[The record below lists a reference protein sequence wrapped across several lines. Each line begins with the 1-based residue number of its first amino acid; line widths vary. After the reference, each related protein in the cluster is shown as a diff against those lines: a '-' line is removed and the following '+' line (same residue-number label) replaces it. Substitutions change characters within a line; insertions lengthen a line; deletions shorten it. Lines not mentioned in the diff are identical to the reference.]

1 MVPDARARL
10 DAAAARF
17 ASISPARIVPPAR
30 AAASEGRR
38 SDADGCRRGDDA
50 RRDWRRIPHVT
61 RNAIRDDSNRHT
73 RMVYV
78 QKIDLNTERE
88 TRARQREIIL
98 ARGRRD
104 LSTQLT
110 TRLDC
115 GEYNLGT
122 RSRGTSN
129 GSRGTSNGSRGVRTL
144 DAS

>member
-50 RRDWRRIPHVT
+50 RRDWRRIPRVT

-78 QKIDLNTERE
+78 QKNRLEHRERDAGASARNYP
-88 TRARQREIIL
+88 RARTPRPLDAIDDAPRLRRIQPVHAL
-98 ARGRRD
+98 ARRF
-104 LSTQLT
+104 
-110 TRLDC
+110 
-115 GEYNLGT
+115 
-122 RSRGTSN
+122 
-129 GSRGTSNGSRGVRTL
+129 
-144 DAS
+144 

>member
-1 MVPDARARL
+1 
-10 DAAAARF
+10 
-17 ASISPARIVPPAR
+17 
-30 AAASEGRR
+30 
-38 SDADGCRRGDDA
+38 
-50 RRDWRRIPHVT
+50 
-61 RNAIRDDSNRHT
+61 
-73 RMVYV
+73 MVYV

-88 TRARQREIIL
+88 TRGRQRESIL

-115 GEYNLGT
+115 GEYNLCT